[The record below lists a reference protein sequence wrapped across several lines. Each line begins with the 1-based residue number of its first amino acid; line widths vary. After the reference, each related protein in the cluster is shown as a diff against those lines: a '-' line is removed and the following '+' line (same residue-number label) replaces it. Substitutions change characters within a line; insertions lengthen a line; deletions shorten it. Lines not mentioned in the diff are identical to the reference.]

1 MIVGG
6 PDYKWVPTVTP
17 DGSWI
22 TYLSRAGDALTAGTP
37 VRLMRVSLQGG
48 SPQELLKGRGVQRQ
62 ACAWPPATLCVFS
75 EESPDRK
82 ELVFWAFD
90 PIKGEK
96 HELTKVSLQQPVL
109 QYDWALSPN
118 GSLLAV
124 TEFDQHEGHI
134 KIIPATGSDAYE
146 LKVKDWP
153 GLFHVWW
160 SADNKNL
167 IVGSFSAS
175 GSILLKV
182 DLEGHAIVLR
192 KQALLSLFN
201 TWGVPSYDGQF
212 LALMEHTPASDV
224 WMLENY

>member
-96 HELTKVSLQQPVL
+96 HELTKVSLHNR
-109 QYDWALSPN
+109 S
-118 GSLLAV
+118 
-124 TEFDQHEGHI
+124 
-134 KIIPATGSDAYE
+134 
-146 LKVKDWP
+146 
-153 GLFHVWW
+153 
-160 SADNKNL
+160 
-167 IVGSFSAS
+167 
-175 GSILLKV
+175 
-182 DLEGHAIVLR
+182 
-192 KQALLSLFN
+192 FN
-201 TWGVPSYDGQF
+201 TTGHCPPTVLYWQSRSSTSTRVTSRSFPRPVATHMS
-212 LALMEHTPASDV
+212 
-224 WMLENY
+224 